1 MRFLFKAF
9 IFIYFTILA
18 VNVFCQPYV
27 VDKIA
32 GVVGKNQILYSDVED
47 QYLQLMAQRVK
58 PMPTKCQLFE
68 DLLAQKLLVNQAAV
82 DSLVVEESQVEMELN
97 DRIDYFVSQVG
108 TEERLVEYFGK
119 SIIEIK
125 EDMRDAIRDQILM
138 QMMRREITSGFSI
151 TPNEV
156 RAYYHSLPEDS
167 IPLIDAEV
175 EINQILIYPATSDE
189 AKFDVREKLL
199 ELRQR
204 IINGDNFATLAVLYS
219 EGPSASRGGDIG
231 WSTQAELDP
240 AYAKAAFALKV
251 GQVSKIVESSFG
263 YHIIQLI
270 DRNDDRVHTRH
281 ILMKPAIS
289 VEEKVA
295 AMQKLDSIVTLV
307 RLDSLTFEQAA
318 MKFSQDEDS
327 RVNGGLMV
335 NPMTGNNRFELDQF
349 ETKEYY
355 IIRDLKVG
363 EISDIYEST
372 DDKGNLVYKVIRLK
386 SKTEPHKANLKQDY
400 ELLKQMASQQI
411 QNEIVDDWI
420 EEKIKTTYIRI
431 SDPYCDCSF
440 RLKGWQ

>member
-1 MRFLFKAF
+1 MKFLYKTF
-9 IFIYFTILA
+9 IFIFLTLLSA
-18 VNVFCQPYV
+18 NVFCQPYV
-27 VDKIA
+27 VDEIV

-47 QYLQLMAQRVK
+47 QYLQLMAQGVK
-58 PMPTKCQLFE
+58 PMPSKCELFE
-68 DLLAQKLLVNQAAV
+68 DLLAQKLLVNQADV
-82 DSLVVEESQVEMELN
+82 DSLVVDEGQVEMELN

-108 TEERLVEYFGK
+108 SEDRLVEYFGK

-125 EDMRDAIRDQILM
+125 EDMRDAVRDQILM
-138 QMMRREITSGFSI
+138 QMMRREITSGLSI

-175 EINQILIYPATSDE
+175 EINQILIYPSTSEE
-189 AKFDVREKLL
+189 AKYDVREKLL
-199 ELRQR
+199 GLRQR

-219 EGPSASRGGDIG
+219 EGPSAARGGDIG

-270 DRNDDRVHTRH
+270 ERNDDRIHTRH

-289 VEEKVA
+289 VEEKET
-295 AMQKLDSIVTLV
+295 AMHKLDSIVTLV

-318 MKFSQDEDS
+318 IKFSQDEDS
-327 RVNGGLMV
+327 RVGGGLMV
-335 NPMTGNNRFELDQF
+335 NPMTGNTRFELDQF

-363 EISDIYEST
+363 EISEIYEST

-400 ELLKQMASQQI
+400 ELLKQMATQQR

-420 EEKIKTTYIRI
+420 EDKIKTTYIRI
-431 SDPYCDCSF
+431 SDPYSDCSF

>member
-1 MRFLFKAF
+1 MRFLYKTF
-9 IFIYFTILA
+9 IFIFLTLLS
-18 VNVFCQPYV
+18 VNVFCQPYI
-27 VDKIA
+27 VDEIV

-47 QYLQLMAQRVK
+47 QYLQLMAQRGK
-58 PMPTKCQLFE
+58 PMPSKCELFE
-68 DLLAQKLLVNQAAV
+68 DLLAQKLLVNQADV
-82 DSLVVEESQVEMELN
+82 DSLVVEEGQVEMELN

-108 TEERLVEYFGK
+108 SEDRLVEYFGK

>member
-1 MRFLFKAF
+1 
-9 IFIYFTILA
+9 
-18 VNVFCQPYV
+18 
-27 VDKIA
+27 
-32 GVVGKNQILYSDVED
+32 
-47 QYLQLMAQRVK
+47 
-58 PMPTKCQLFE
+58 
-68 DLLAQKLLVNQAAV
+68 
-82 DSLVVEESQVEMELN
+82 
-97 DRIDYFVSQVG
+97 
-108 TEERLVEYFGK
+108 
-119 SIIEIK
+119 
-125 EDMRDAIRDQILM
+125 
-138 QMMRREITSGFSI
+138 
-151 TPNEV
+151 
-156 RAYYHSLPEDS
+156 
-167 IPLIDAEV
+167 
-175 EINQILIYPATSDE
+175 
-189 AKFDVREKLL
+189 
-199 ELRQR
+199 
-204 IINGDNFATLAVLYS
+204 
-219 EGPSASRGGDIG
+219 
-231 WSTQAELDP
+231 
-240 AYAKAAFALKV
+240 
-251 GQVSKIVESSFG
+251 
-263 YHIIQLI
+263 
-270 DRNDDRVHTRH
+270 
-281 ILMKPAIS
+281 
-289 VEEKVA
+289 
-295 AMQKLDSIVTLV
+295 MQKLDSIVTLV